1 MRTSRSCRHITR
13 FWGVFCGSIFPGTIQ
28 LRLRLHSSCG
38 PPPATL
44 FRPASTPPSRGPR
57 RVANRRPGSG
67 GQAPVVSSAG
77 NKSAAPTGQTIRLE
91 QAPSRAT
98 NPPPPAL
105 GGDPRNFL
113 AGCPTESFPT
123 FSLVWCRGGGG
134 TPPPP
139 YSASR
144 EKFPSALAGLGHVL
158 DALQQGGKHQND
170 APFFSYWKEVKY

>member
-57 RVANRRPGSG
+57 GVANRRPGSG

-98 NPPPPAL
+98 NPPPSAGWRSQKL
-105 GGDPRNFL
+105 FGGGAPPNPFPRFPSCGAVVVVGRPHHHTAPREKNFL
-113 AGCPTESFPT
+113 RH
-123 FSLVWCRGGGG
+123 SLGWGMCWMRCNRGENIKMM
-134 TPPPP
+134 PP
-139 YSASR
+139 
-144 EKFPSALAGLGHVL
+144 FLAIGR
-158 DALQQGGKHQND
+158 K
-170 APFFSYWKEVKY
+170 